1 MPLRLTANRKKLALR
16 ALHQGRSIAD
26 ICNSLRLSFI
36 DVITIQQSIPV
47 SKPPR
52 KMSKQLHTSIRH
64 MRDFGFSIE
73 GIMRHHDITR
83 IQVMESLRKT
93 KE

>member
-1 MPLRLTANRKKLALR
+1 MPLRLTANRKRLALR

-36 DVITIQQSIPV
+36 DVITIQQSLP
-47 SKPPR
+47 KPKR
-52 KMSKQLHTSIRH
+52 VKISKQLHSSIRN
-64 MRDFGFSIE
+64 MRDFGFNIK
-73 GIMRHHDITR
+73 GIMRHHDLTR
-83 IQVMESLRKT
+83 IEVMESLRKT